1 MSLEI
6 SQLSIQVKSDGV
18 TTAATG
24 LESIAVAGTKAEAG
38 ANAAKVALANLAPS
52 LDGVS
57 KSAANM
63 IIKQQQQID
72 LYGKGREESMAYQAT
87 IKGLSESQVLLA
99 GGLGAQMD
107 AMKLLGTAQAEA
119 IAMNSALAKSN
130 GALGESEVLQA
141 SRLRKVAEEAVARQ
155 AAMRADQG
163 VSVASPNVWRYGSS
177 GSAKSSGA
185 TTAMAMTPSITRD
198 ANAAEKAIRDTAS
211 LAAAEDILGQNFQ
224 KTLKV
229 VDPFG
234 EKLEDIA
241 FHASNLQVGLD
252 KGWHTQEQYNS
263 RMANLNLQ
271 KAATELK
278 MTEQAAKD
286 AGEGML
292 QFSMKS
298 SIAKRE
304 AITMARELARGDF
317 TRMAGSMSIFANATG
332 LMGTAMAVAA
342 SPITWVVVGLTGL
355 GLAALKGSSEMSD
368 FNKSLIMTGN
378 YSSLTADQ
386 FSRVSKELGGIG
398 GEGQHAASAA
408 LTEIAATGKFTASEL
423 MLVGRAAIEM
433 QEGTGQAVQQTVKE
447 FEKLK
452 DEPVKASLELTDKY
466 HYLTVAVY
474 EQIKALEDQGDH
486 VGAVNLAI
494 HTMADSIAER
504 VPQEVANI
512 GLLETAWNKVKA
524 AIVGVANGAMSIGR
538 QQSSQEQIAMLQ
550 AKMDF
555 NNHEAKSGGWSGM
568 SQRSADAANK
578 VLSQQVDEI
587 RKHMAASD
595 IVGAVGSLNSESNDR
610 AVKATA
616 HAQDR
621 MDSISK
627 EAKLQKALNVLKQ
640 EYIDMNNG
648 TGEKSKLL
656 KGVSF
661 GADGMTPSGGAY
673 DAAKQAE
680 IDKYTPKGRKP
691 RSNEYGI
698 KDQIA
703 KQQTAYAQEE
713 QDLAQNLKDIKN
725 LYDIGQSD
733 QKTFLAETLEAKDE
747 ALGKEYNI
755 ATKEYEI
762 AKGEK
767 NLAAKEKYAT
777 LMQTILGKM
786 VNNSTQFA
794 SDIAKVQND
803 EVNAIAA
810 YSAKLTKVETL
821 RQDEMD
827 NAIKSSKVGATT
839 AAQYALLLKL
849 QKEYDTQMAALD
861 ASHDKTKPGSITD
874 EAYAADVARLKA
886 HHATMVASETKFVA
900 DMKDVDSKWQ
910 TGADKAFDA
919 YQTSAAN
926 IASQSETAFTN
937 AFTGMENALTSFA
950 TTGKLSFKSLVTSI
964 LTDIARMEAKA
975 ATSKLLGVLME
986 MGQAYFGSGTGATT
1000 QSAPASTQVYSQAS
1014 GYKLGGAFDSGVQ
1027 KFADGGSFTNGVV
1040 NSPTNFNMGQM
1051 GEAGPEAI
1059 VPLTRTSDGSLGV
1072 KQTGGS
1078 GGSSGPVNVNTV
1090 VNVSGGS
1097 ATANT
1102 TTGDNATQ
1110 VHKQFAD
1117 AMSNAA
1123 QAEIAKQ
1130 MRQGGLLWKMKNGQ
1144 TGGNG

>member
-1 MSLEI
+1 
-6 SQLSIQVKSDGV
+6 
-18 TTAATG
+18 
-24 LESIAVAGTKAEAG
+24 LESVAIAGTKAEAG
-38 ANAAKVALANLAPS
+38 ANAAKVALTNLAPS

-107 AMKLLGTAQAEA
+107 AMKSLGAAQAEA
-119 IAMNSALAKSN
+119 IAMNAAMEKSN
-130 GALGESEVLQA
+130 VALGESEGVLA
-141 SRLRKVAEEAVARQ
+141 ARHRKIAEEAIAFQRSMNVQ
-155 AAMRADQG
+155 QD
-163 VSVASPNVWRYGSS
+163 ASSTPNVWRKGGSSGFSS
-177 GSAKSSGA
+177 GSA
-185 TTAMAMTPSITRD
+185 TAMQQTPSVTRD
-198 ANAAEKAIRDTAS
+198 AETLKTVAKDTAA
-211 LAAAEDILGQNFQ
+211 LAVQQDILGESTQRIL
-224 KTLKV
+224 KTY
-229 VDPFG
+229 DPYHV
-234 EKLEDIA
+234 KMDTITNDIHDLTA
-241 FHASNLQVGLD
+241 AHAAGNVATDQFNRTLG
-252 KGWHTQEQYNS
+252 
-263 RMANLNLQ
+263 NLNAA
-271 KAATELK
+271 KVATELK
-278 MTEQAAKD
+278 ATEKAAKD
-286 AGEGML
+286 AGEGL
-292 QFSMKS
+292 LKFSLES

-304 AITMARELARGDF
+304 GITIVREAIRGDF
-317 TRMAGSMSIFANATG
+317 TRMAGSLSIFANATG
-332 LMGTAMAVAA
+332 LMGSAMAVLA
-342 SPITWVVVGLTGL
+342 SPLTWVV
-355 GLAALKGSSEMSD
+355 AALGAFAIAAEMGSSEIVS
-368 FNKSLIMTGN
+368 FNKQLILTGGHAGV
-378 YSSLTADQ
+378 TASQ
-386 FSRVSKELGGIG
+386 FAEMSKEIGGIAG
-398 GEGQHAASAA
+398 GQHSAAAA
-408 LTEIAATGKFTASEL
+408 LTEIASTGRFAGDQLKVVGKTA
-423 MLVGRAAIEM
+423 VEM
-433 QEGTGQAVQQTVKE
+433 QEDTGQAVDKTIGI
-447 FEKLK
+447 FEKLAK
-452 DEPVKASLELTDKY
+452 EPVKASMALNEQY
-466 HYLTVAVY
+466 HYLTSSVYDQIAALVEQGKTHEATTVAFNAFGDAVDSRHTT
-474 EQIKALEDQGDH
+474 LEHQAWTIAQGWKD
-486 VGAVNLAI
+486 VKTAVEGAVNA
-494 HTMADSIAER
+494 MMNVGRVGSASQQIAELQSQIAEATTHKGTASSLSKMLGR
-504 VPQEVANI
+504 GGDEVIDAQI
-512 GLLETAWNKVKA
+512 AGWKKQITGLQIDEKA
-524 AIVGVANGAMSIGR
+524 AQATLSINNAVTAMTDKS
-538 QQSSQEQIAMLQ
+538 
-550 AKMDF
+550 
-555 NNHEAKSGGWSGM
+555 NEAKSAIDARNMSMKGSLRLAQDELVIRRQFADLYKDPNARNPKNGPNRLAGVTFDENGQPTGGGNFQEQM
-568 SQRSADAANK
+568 DAA
-578 VLSQQVDEI
+578 
-587 RKHMAASD
+587 RK
-595 IVGAVGSLNSESNDR
+595 R
-610 AVKATA
+610 
-616 HAQDR
+616 
-621 MDSISK
+621 
-627 EAKLQKALNVLKQ
+627 
-640 EYIDMNNG
+640 DMP
-648 TGEKSKLL
+648 
-656 KGVSF
+656 
-661 GADGMTPSGGAY
+661 A
-673 DAAKQAE
+673 
-680 IDKYTPKGRKP
+680 GRKP

-698 KDQIA
+698 KDQLAI
-703 KQQTAYAQEE
+703 QQTAYAQEE

-827 NAIKSSKVGATT
+827 NAIKSSSVGATT

-886 HHATMVASETKFVA
+886 HHATMVASETQFVA

-1072 KQTGGS
+1072 KQIGGS
-1078 GGSSGPVNVNTV
+1078 GGGSSGPVNVNTTI
-1090 VNVSGGS
+1090 NVQGGS

-1102 TTGDNATQ
+1102 TGSDATQ